1 MAMETFIQVV
11 TTVEKQEDAQRI
23 ARALVEKRLAACA
36 QVVGPVTSTYWW
48 EGRVEVAEEWQCL
61 LKTREDRFDA
71 LEQAIR
77 EIHPYEVPE
86 IISMPLVQVSPAYRE
101 WLRRELT

>member
-1 MAMETFIQVV
+1 MDVFIQVV
-11 TTVEKQEDAQRI
+11 TTVENRDDAQRI
-23 ARALVEKRLAACA
+23 ARAVVEKRLAACA

-48 EGRVEVAEEWQCL
+48 KGRIEEAEEWQCL

-101 WLRRELT
+101 WLRQELS

>member
-1 MAMETFIQVV
+1 MDVFIQVV
-11 TTVEKQEDAQRI
+11 TTVENRDDAQRI
-23 ARALVEKRLAACA
+23 ARAVVEKRLAACA

-48 EGRVEVAEEWQCL
+48 KGRIEEAEEWQCL

-101 WLRRELT
+101 WLRQEIS

>member
-1 MAMETFIQVV
+1 MAMETFIQVI
-11 TTVEKQEDAQRI
+11 TTVEKREDAQRI

-48 EGRVEVAEEWQCL
+48 EGQVEVAEEWQCL
-61 LKTREDRFDA
+61 LKAREDRFDA
-71 LEQAIR
+71 MEQAIR

>member
-11 TTVEKQEDAQRI
+11 TTGEKQEDAQRI

>member
-1 MAMETFIQVV
+1 MDVFIQVV
-11 TTVEKQEDAQRI
+11 TTVENRDDAQRI
-23 ARALVEKRLAACA
+23 ARAVVEKRLAACA

-48 EGRVEVAEEWQCL
+48 KGRIEEAEEWQCF

-101 WLRRELT
+101 WLRQELS

>member
-1 MAMETFIQVV
+1 METFIQVV
-11 TTVEKQEDAQRI
+11 TTVEKREDAQRI
-23 ARALVEKRLAACA
+23 ARVLVEKRLAACA

-61 LKTREDRFDA
+61 LKTREDRFGA

-86 IISMPLVQVSPAYRE
+86 IISMPLVQVSSAYRE